1 MKKTFLF
8 STALLLAVGSFT
20 SSCDKY
26 AGGPGISLR
35 SKKARLTGDWKLN
48 KYTTNDVEQDL
59 SNFGVKISLKD
70 DESYTAVTTYY
81 LLGQQQNSS
90 SSGTWKFNDDKTK
103 FITTETGSN
112 NPDTVEIYK
121 LTSKELQ
128 FKFIDGN
135 DINIQTYV
143 PQ

>member
-48 KYTTNDVEQDL
+48 KITINDVQESFAGSQSISIKTDDTYTWN
-59 SNFGVKISLKD
+59 STYVFFG
-70 DESYTAVTTYY
+70 
-81 LLGQQQNSS
+81 QNSS
-90 SSGTWKFNDDKTK
+90 TSGSGTWKFNDDKTK
-103 FITTETGSN
+103 LIKTETGSTES
-112 NPDTVEIYK
+112 DTIEIYK
-121 LTSKELQ
+121 LTSKEIQ
-128 FKFIDGN
+128 FKSIYGN
-135 DINIQTYV
+135 NIRIETYV